1 MNFGDAFQ
9 TLADDETWMDAA
21 EVAAGYAGPMVGANV
36 LEGSMPFDVPN
47 EAYGLVGI
55 AAGEY
60 GGRRMV
66 SVGSGL
72 YTIDALAQRAGL
84 KRKVTQVG
92 GN

>member
-1 MNFGDAFQ
+1 MNFGGAFDA
-9 TLADDETWMDAA
+9 LADDDTWMDAA

-36 LEGSMPFDVPN
+36 LEGSMPFDAPN
-47 EAYGLVGI
+47 EAYGLAGV

-60 GGRRMV
+60 AGRRMV

-72 YTIDALAQRAGL
+72 YTLDALARRAGL
-84 KRKVTQVG
+84 KQKVTRMG